1 MSGIPTR
8 PFGKTGMNMP
18 VLALGGAKALEH
30 KHNQAEATRIIDEA
44 ISAGV
49 RYIDSAA
56 NYNESEEVIGEALQ
70 GRRQQ
75 VFLSTKSD
83 RRDYDGAWR
92 DLESSLK
99 RLRTN
104 YLDQWIVHHVST
116 PQDVQRLTAPDGAL
130 KAFWKAKEQGIVK
143 LVGISGH
150 HDPAILK
157 QMLEQYPF
165 DMVLMPL
172 NPAEWHHPRSFSRQ
186 VLPVAVKLGIGIAV
200 MKVPA
205 LGKLM
210 QAGRLNPSEA
220 LRYALSHPIHTAV
233 VGVDNLQQ
241 WREWLRSAQSFSP
254 MSEAEISAMHA
265 RVQPYWD
272 DSTKT
277 YHAWL

>member
-1 MSGIPTR
+1 
-8 PFGKTGMNMP
+8 MP
-18 VLALGGAKALEH
+18 VLALGGAKALES
-30 KHNQAEATRIIDEA
+30 KRNQAGANRIIDEA
-44 ISAGV
+44 LNAGV

-56 NYNESEEVIGEALQ
+56 NYNESEEVIGQALQ

-75 VFLSTKSD
+75 VYLSTKSD
-83 RRDYDGAWR
+83 RRDHDGAWR
-92 DLESSLK
+92 ELERSLK
-99 RLRTN
+99 RLRTD

-116 PQDVQRLTAPDGAL
+116 AQDVQRLTAPDGAL
-130 KAFWKAKEQGIVK
+130 RAFWKAKEQGIVK
-143 LVGISGH
+143 RVGISGH

-157 QMLEQYPF
+157 QMLEAYPF

-172 NPAEWHHPRSFSRQ
+172 NPAEWHHPRSFSKQ
-186 VLPVAVKLGIGIAV
+186 LLPIAVKLGIGIAV

-210 QAGRLNPSEA
+210 QAGRLNPAEA

-241 WREWLRSAQSFSP
+241 WREWLKAARNFTP
-254 MSEAEISAMHA
+254 MTETDISAMHA
-265 RVQPYWD
+265 RVTPYWD
-272 DSTKT
+272 DSTRT